1 MDAIGVLT
9 DQVAAMAVGGNP
21 PHRHPVQPR
30 FPKEGEVLE
39 DISITKPL
47 AGNHQS
53 RVRTKVD
60 EATI

>member
-47 AGNHQS
+47 AAIS
-53 RVRTKVD
+53 RG
-60 EATI
+60 